1 MAWLAGWRYRK
12 QFSISRSSGAVTNYQ
27 IKFEIS
33 TPDLNYHCLE
43 SFNDLRFT
51 NESGD
56 VLNYWIEEI
65 TGASP
70 DLTAKIWIK
79 FDSIITTDTN
89 FYLYYGKSNASSISN
104 GSNTFGYFINNSN
117 TTGWTKSNEEIA
129 ISTNGDFLKFYKA
142 THESLSDAYRS
153 MSLTN
158 DKNTIYIGL
167 KHEDM
172 EVDQEVET
180 ILHNSATCI
189 ADIKLCKY
197 ADQTHWYYNNGTS
210 DQIGGDLTKSTEYVF
225 KISVDEI
232 NSKVSYYQYNTSY
245 SLLSSITDSDFPSV
259 TSNQGLEI
267 KSNYYFN
274 LNIKWLFYI
283 EWLSSEPDVG
293 SFSEEE
299 ETFIGLAAEQ
309 DYRDGDYK
317 VNKMYLG
324 MNLIY
329 RREPKFYVATGG
341 NTSYYGDYKIH
352 TFLSSGNFII
362 TYQGDYT
369 GTGIEYLIV
378 GGGGGG
384 GTLSYACGGGGAG
397 GMLYG
402 AFTELNPTLHPV
414 VVGQGGAINSNGGN
428 SSFNSL
434 IAYGGGAGGA
444 HEVVGSNGG
453 CGGGAG
459 GTGSVRLGGIGSQGF
474 NGGEGDFIRIGYS
487 SYYASGGGGGM
498 GTAGQDATQTGA
510 NGGNGITSAI
520 TGNSV
525 YYGGGGAGTCCVY
538 TSSVGNGGLGGGGGK
553 SHINGYTNTG
563 GGGSGGLSW
572 GGTSN
577 PGTGG
582 SGIVIIRYK
591 YK

>member
-12 QFSISRSSGAVTNYQ
+12 QFSISRSSGVVTNYQ

-79 FDSIITTDTN
+79 FDSIVTTDTN

-104 GSNTFGYFINNSN
+104 GSNTFNYFINNSN
-117 TTGWTKSNEEIA
+117 TTGWTKSNEEIV

-153 MSLTN
+153 LSLTN

-309 DYRDGDYK
+309 DYRDGDSK

-341 NTSYYGDYKIH
+341 NISYDGDYKIH
-352 TFLSSGNFII
+352 TFLSSMDFIV
-362 TYQGDYT
+362 TYQGDLE
-369 GTGIEYLIV
+369 IEYLIV
-378 GGGGGG
+378 AGGGGGG
-384 GTLSYACGGGGAG
+384 NVVWLYSASGGGGAG
-397 GMLYG
+397 GVLTG
-402 AFTELNPTLHPV
+402 ESSINLGIHPV
-414 VVGQGGAINSNGGN
+414 IVGVGGAIKTNGGN

-434 IAYGGGAGGA
+434 IAYGGGKGGST
-444 HEVVGSNGG
+444 ENYISNGGNGG
-453 CGGGAG
+453 CGGGGASKSGVG
-459 GTGSVRLGGIGSQGF
+459 GLGSQGY
-474 NGGEGDFIRIGYS
+474 GGGDGKEVS
-487 SYYASGGGGGM
+487 YASGGGGGGM
-498 GTAGQDATQTGA
+498 TEV
-510 NGGNGITSAI
+510 GGSSEYGYAKGGDGIISLI
-520 TGNSV
+520 TGSSV
-525 YYGGGGAGTCCVY
+525 YYGGGGAGARDGSGTAGHAGV
-538 TSSVGNGGLGGGGGK
+538 GGLGGGGGQG
-553 SHINGYTNTG
+553 HPNGYTNTG
-563 GGGSGGLSW
+563 GGGSGGLN
-572 GGTSN
+572 GYTKLN
-577 PGTGG
+577 PGIGG
-582 SGIVIIRYK
+582 SGIVIVRYRYK
-591 YK
+591 